1 MTVTIWT
8 VRAANE
14 MGGLSEASAEASDA
28 SGILQIEKA
37 NDNTI
42 SELFNIAGQRVNN
55 SFKGIVIINGK
66 KYVK

>member
-1 MTVTIWT
+1 
-8 VRAANE
+8 

-55 SFKGIVIINGK
+55 SFKGIVITNGK